1 MKFFDVT
8 KSITL
13 LAAVAFLWFH
23 GGKFVSSFN
32 NSFVQPAVLNTIDEN
47 ALKLASIT
55 ASDKA
60 VKDLRR
66 EFEKEN
72 SKILADYEEQKK
84 KTKEVL
90 EELGEI
96 KAKQRQTRDLI
107 NRTSDKVTDPKKE
120 ILAYEFKKVYAKDTD
135 GKSFPVAWVM
145 YFPNQVAE
153 KRWKTGTYPLEYY
166 TKIIETENIDGT
178 FNRYAEMHL
187 ENNQM
192 DETEGN
198 QYPIKLEK
206 IEWAKVEK
214 KERSWMWW
222 NPRLGFGLLSTPECV
237 APTLDFSIASYG
249 RTKRDLD
256 WRFISFGL
264 GITKDSD
271 DSLTFIGSF
280 EPFSWNIG
288 NALPLVEN
296 IFVGPVGVIDSNST
310 MALGAKVVIPF

>member
-23 GGKFVSSFN
+23 GGKFVDSLSN
-32 NSFVQPAVLNTIDEN
+32 TFVQPAVTRTIDEN
-47 ALKLASIT
+47 ALKLARIT
-55 ASDKA
+55 ASDEA
-60 VKDLRR
+60 VKDLRK

-84 KTKEVL
+84 KTREVL
-90 EELGEI
+90 DELGEV
-96 KAKQRQTRDLI
+96 KAKQKQTRDLI

-153 KRWKTGTYPLEYY
+153 KRWKTGTYPLEYH
-166 TKIIETENIDGT
+166 TKIVETENKDGT
-178 FNRYAEMHL
+178 FNRYAEMYL

-192 DETEGN
+192 DETEGK
-198 QYPIKLEK
+198 QYPIKLEE

-222 NPRLGFGLLSTPECV
+222 NPRLGLGLVSTPECI
-237 APTLDFSIASYG
+237 APTLDISIASYG
-249 RTKRDLD
+249 RTRRDFD
-256 WRFISFGL
+256 WRFISFGIGL
-264 GITKDSD
+264 YKNSNDSITY
-271 DSLTFIGSF
+271 IGSF
-280 EPFSWNIG
+280 EPFSWNVG
-288 NALPLVEN
+288 NALPLIEN
-296 IFVGPVGVIDSNST
+296 LFIGPVGIIDSNSG
-310 MALGAKVVIPF
+310 MELGVKAVIPF

>member
-8 KSITL
+8 KSIAL

-23 GGKFVSSFN
+23 GGNFVNGLSNTFI
-32 NSFVQPAVLNTIDEN
+32 QPAVTKTIAEN
-47 ALKLASIT
+47 ALKLARIT
-55 ASDKA
+55 ASAEA
-60 VKDLRR
+60 VKDLRK
-66 EFEKEN
+66 EFEEKN

-90 EELGEI
+90 EELGRVS
-96 KAKQRQTRDLI
+96 AKQKQTVDLL
-107 NRTSDKVTDPKKE
+107 NRKSDKSATPKKD

-135 GKSFPVAWVM
+135 GNPFPIAWVM
-145 YFPNQVAE
+145 YHPNQVPE

-166 TKIIETENIDGT
+166 TKVIETENRDGT

-192 DETEGN
+192 EETKGN
-198 QYPIKLEK
+198 QYPIKLK
-206 IEWAKVEK
+206 SIEWAKVEK
-214 KERSWMWW
+214 KECSWMW
-222 NPRLGFGLLSTPECV
+222 NPRLGFGLISTTEYI
-237 APTLDFSIASYG
+237 APTLDLSIASYG
-249 RTKRDLD
+249 RTRRDLD

-271 DSLTFIGSF
+271 DSVTFIGSF

-310 MALGAKVVIPF
+310 MELGAKVVIPF